1 MSNVCVLIK
10 KVSLIGRI
18 FDILYKLILFLFSY
32 AELCIAR
39 MTSLALYLV
48 LSTLISLLFLCIF
61 PPFLSSSSIYSFCP
75 FEHLWNSSEYV
86 CVCDWQ
92 MK

>member
-61 PPFLSSSSIYSFCP
+61 PLFFLAVLFILSVLLSICGILLSM
-75 FEHLWNSSEYV
+75 SVYV
-86 CVCDWQ
+86 TG
-92 MK
+92 K